1 MCRERQ
7 TVPLPLKRG
16 DEMKQKL
23 VSIIV
28 PMYNAAPYVAR
39 CLDSLVAQTYP
50 HTEIIVVDDG
60 SSDESG
66 AIADR
71 YAARYP
77 QVRCVH
83 SEKQGQSAARNRA
96 MRMANGDY
104 YLFVDS
110 DDHIENNMVEC
121 LMAACE
127 TNAAEIAVGFYWMEY
142 PMIALRRPMLPQ
154 RVWNTEEA
162 LSLLLDNRRLE
173 NFAWGKLFRAS
184 LFEGITF
191 PDCRFEDIY
200 AIFQVFARAQRIV
213 TVPQRFYHYTQRR
226 GSITNA
232 RGLLVKDAAL
242 LNEMRAAFHYQQTQL
257 QRQFPDTV
265 WDAHNNEYMSEM
277 LTLLSLLFVRKE
289 AAAGYTLTP
298 IDLTKQTFSER
309 LCYRTLSAMVRRR
322 FHKEI
327 TSKEKEMVSAGNDLS

>member
-71 YAARYP
+71 YVARYP

-83 SEKQGQSAARNRA
+83 SENQGQSAARNRA

-127 TNAAEIAVGFYWMEY
+127 TNAAQIAVGFYWMEY
-142 PMIALRRPMLPQ
+142 PMIALRRPMVPQ
-154 RVWNTEEA
+154 RV
-162 LSLLLDNRRLE
+162 
-173 NFAWGKLFRAS
+173 
-184 LFEGITF
+184 
-191 PDCRFEDIY
+191 
-200 AIFQVFARAQRIV
+200 
-213 TVPQRFYHYTQRR
+213 
-226 GSITNA
+226 
-232 RGLLVKDAAL
+232 
-242 LNEMRAAFHYQQTQL
+242 
-257 QRQFPDTV
+257 
-265 WDAHNNEYMSEM
+265 
-277 LTLLSLLFVRKE
+277 
-289 AAAGYTLTP
+289 
-298 IDLTKQTFSER
+298 
-309 LCYRTLSAMVRRR
+309 
-322 FHKEI
+322 
-327 TSKEKEMVSAGNDLS
+327 

>member
-71 YAARYP
+71 YAARYS

-83 SEKQGQSAARNRA
+83 SENQGQSAARNRA

-142 PMIALRRPMLPQ
+142 PMIALRRPMQPQ

-200 AIFQVFARAQRIV
+200 AIFRVFARAQRIV

-257 QRQFPDTV
+257 QQQFPDTV

-289 AAAGYTLTP
+289 AAAGYTLMP

-309 LCYRTLSAMVRRR
+309 LCYRTLSAVVRRR

>member
-71 YAARYP
+71 YAARYS

-83 SEKQGQSAARNRA
+83 SENQGQSAARNRA

-265 WDAHNNEYMSEM
+265 WDC
-277 LTLLSLLFVRKE
+277 LLYTSISVRSALL
-289 AAAGYTLTP
+289 
-298 IDLTKQTFSER
+298 
-309 LCYRTLSAMVRRR
+309 RTC
-322 FHKEI
+322 
-327 TSKEKEMVSAGNDLS
+327 

>member
-1 MCRERQ
+1 MQRL
-7 TVPLPLKRG
+7 TWH
-16 DEMKQKL
+16 
-23 VSIIV
+23 
-28 PMYNAAPYVAR
+28 AAWIPWWHR
-39 CLDSLVAQTYP
+39 R
-50 HTEIIVVDDG
+50 IRIVVDDG

-71 YAARYP
+71 YAARYS

-83 SEKQGQSAARNRA
+83 SENQGQSAARNRA